1 MKWARRMT
9 PIMIMIMLLT
19 TGPLSAAGEPSV
31 TVETEESSG
40 PLRIMSFNLRYAAN
54 DSQPWE
60 KRRPVM
66 KQVILKQKPDI
77 IGTQEGLH
85 RQILDLE
92 SDLPGY
98 DWIGIGREGGSL
110 GEYMAIFYNKERLK
124 PLEQSHFWLSDTP
137 QIISSA
143 SWGNQIPRMVTW
155 VRFQDLRSGKTF
167 YMVNTHLDHQS
178 ENSRQKSA
186 ELITNKLDAFDK
198 DIPVVITGDFNTR
211 PGSDTYSIFT
221 GNGLTDGHLS
231 AKKRTNDH
239 LGTFHNYK
247 DPSGGGSENRI
258 DWILHSKG
266 WNVLHSAIIDEHE
279 NGQYPSDHYPV
290 MIEAII
296 QKASKTTE
304 DTVPKQ
310 PLTTSLHI
318 TEVVANSNGQG
329 NYNYVEVFNPTD
341 RIIDLE
347 GYQIYYYYD
356 PARPFD
362 KSKSN
367 RWTITKDQYST
378 DTTLRPGET
387 KVIWI
392 KKQPCCYELTMQD
405 FLESYGVTEEALDPS
420 QLLAVFTPGNNQGL
434 NGTATNGRAIGIAS
448 PAGTHQIGVIY
459 NNGGL
464 DVGVNES
471 VTYLEPEPLSSLMQK
486 GATHQNPT
494 PGTP

>member
-186 ELITNKLDAFDK
+186 ELIMDKLAAFDK

-211 PGSDTYSIFT
+211 PGSDTHSIFT

-247 DPSGGGSENRI
+247 DPTGGGSDNRI
-258 DWILHSKG
+258 DWILHSTG
-266 WNVLHSAIIDEHE
+266 WNVLHSTIIDEHE

-290 MIEAII
+290 MIEAIL

-318 TEVVANSNGQG
+318 TEVC
-329 NYNYVEVFNPTD
+329 E
-341 RIIDLE
+341 LE
-347 GYQIYYYYD
+347 R
-356 PARPFD
+356 A
-362 KSKSN
+362 
-367 RWTITKDQYST
+367 
-378 DTTLRPGET
+378 GEL
-387 KVIWI
+387 
-392 KKQPCCYELTMQD
+392 QLCR
-405 FLESYGVTEEALDPS
+405 GV
-420 QLLAVFTPGNNQGL
+420 
-434 NGTATNGRAIGIAS
+434 
-448 PAGTHQIGVIY
+448 
-459 NNGGL
+459 
-464 DVGVNES
+464 
-471 VTYLEPEPLSSLMQK
+471 
-486 GATHQNPT
+486 
-494 PGTP
+494 

>member
-1 MKWARRMT
+1 MKWARRIT
-9 PIMIMIMLLT
+9 PIMIVLMLLS
-19 TGPLSAAGEPSV
+19 TGSLAAAGEPYAA
-31 TVETEESSG
+31 EDTEASSG

-66 KQVILKQKPDI
+66 KQLILNQQPHI

-85 RQILDLE
+85 RQIVDLE

-98 DWIGIGREGGSL
+98 DWIGVGREGGSL

-186 ELITNKLDAFDK
+186 ELIMDKLAAFDK

-211 PGSDTYSIFT
+211 PGSESHSIFT
-221 GNGLTDGHLS
+221 GSGLMDGHLS

-247 DPSGGGSENRI
+247 DPTGGGSDNRI
-258 DWILHSKG
+258 DWILHSTG
-266 WNVLHSAIIDEHE
+266 WNVLHSTIIDEHE

-290 MIEAII
+290 MIEAIL

-310 PLTTSLHI
+310 PLTPPFTSPRWLRTRTSRGTTIMSRCLIRRTVPSIWKDIKSI
-318 TEVVANSNGQG
+318 TTTILPGHSI
-329 NYNYVEVFNPTD
+329 NPNPIAGRSR
-341 RIIDLE
+341 RISTVRT
-347 GYQIYYYYD
+347 
-356 PARPFD
+356 RPCAQV
-362 KSKSN
+362 KPRSSG
-367 RWTITKDQYST
+367 
-378 DTTLRPGET
+378 LR
-387 KVIWI
+387 
-392 KKQPCCYELTMQD
+392 
-405 FLESYGVTEEALDPS
+405 
-420 QLLAVFTPGNNQGL
+420 N
-434 NGTATNGRAIGIAS
+434 S
-448 PAGTHQIGVIY
+448 PAVM
-459 NNGGL
+459 
-464 DVGVNES
+464 S
-471 VTYLEPEPLSSLMQK
+471 
-486 GATHQNPT
+486 
-494 PGTP
+494 